1 MIYTGIYQSSGSVTV
16 KKAGVR
22 GKRPARKPRVVRETV
37 VAPFEAAA
45 DTAKLFWNGRSQ
57 AVRLPKQFR
66 FEGEAV
72 YIRRSGDVVI
82 LEPMRNE
89 RGWPPG
95 FWEGLGRLGPD
106 FERAVLENRGKGES
120 GAPDFDAS

>member
-1 MIYTGIYQSSGSVTV
+1 M
-16 KKAGVR
+16 KKAGAR
-22 GKRPARKPRVVRETV
+22 GKKPARKPLAVREVMVSPVET
-37 VAPFEAAA
+37 

-82 LEPMRNE
+82 LEPMRE
-89 RGWPPG
+89 ARGWPPG

-120 GAPDFDAS
+120 GVPDFDAP